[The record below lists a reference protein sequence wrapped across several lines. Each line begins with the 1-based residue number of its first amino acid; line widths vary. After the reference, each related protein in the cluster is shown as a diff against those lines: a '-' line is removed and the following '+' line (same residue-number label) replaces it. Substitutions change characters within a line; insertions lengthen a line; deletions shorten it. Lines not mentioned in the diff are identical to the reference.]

1 MNTDTIKAQLR
12 ELKLCTA
19 ARELDAVLAEE
30 RKAVHLRWLS
40 LVLEREIDARREK
53 ALSCRIKRAEFPEVT
68 TLETFDWDFNP
79 HVDKEKIEELA
90 TLQFVRERR
99 IALFLGKPGTGKTH
113 LALAIGVKAAQAGL
127 RVYCTSMKKLSH
139 KILDAKAKNQLP
151 ILFRKILSAH
161 LWILDDWGV
170 VSLPKDAS
178 EELFDLLDR
187 RRLSTALLLTS
198 NRDIDEW
205 PRAFHEPV
213 IASAALD
220 RLFDRA
226 HMVPF
231 TGESYRLKGRILVR
245 NLEIP
250 KQL

>member
-1 MNTDTIKAQLR
+1 MNTDTIKSQFR
-12 ELKLCTA
+12 ELKLYTA
-19 ARELDAVLAEE
+19 AMELDTVLAAE
-30 RKAVHLRWLS
+30 RKAVHLRWVS
-40 LVLEREIDARREK
+40 LVLEREIDARRER
-53 ALSCRIKRAEFPEVT
+53 ALSFRIKRAEFPEVT

-79 HVDKEKIEELA
+79 DIDREKIEELA

-99 IALFLGKPGTGKTH
+99 IALFLGKPGTGKSH

-127 RVYCTSMKKLSH
+127 RVYCTSMKKLSQ
-139 KILDAKAKNQLP
+139 KILEAKARNQLP
-151 ILFRKILSAH
+151 VLFKKILTAH
-161 LWILDDWGV
+161 LWIMDDWGV
-170 VSLPKDAS
+170 VALSKDPS
-178 EELFDLLDR
+178 EEIFDLLDR

-226 HMVPF
+226 LLVPF

-245 NLEIP
+245 NLEMP
-250 KQL
+250 EQL